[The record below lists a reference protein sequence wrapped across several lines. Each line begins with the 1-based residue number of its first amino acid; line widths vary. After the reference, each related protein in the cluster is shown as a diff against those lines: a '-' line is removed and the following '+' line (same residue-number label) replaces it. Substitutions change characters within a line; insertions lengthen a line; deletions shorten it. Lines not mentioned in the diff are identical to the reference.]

1 MKKKLIFTAVAA
13 ILVIGIVFGIVACN
27 KNNGSATDSLE
38 NPFVEN
44 YVEMDYSEVNGY
56 TEVEGLD
63 AFDVLVSAYNSWV
76 NNTAYRRIEAFDFVA
91 SVSTLGAHQ
100 QSMSVYKRDGEE
112 FYKEDVTITTGVQ
125 TDNIGEREY
134 YDGNKVYSIYFNDKN
149 RAPGNEDNLFAV
161 TDWGD
166 FAEWQP
172 GDRYEDFDD
181 MKYSLLEEFNSYAW
195 QDRTNYADNCDYTVY
210 EKDGLYYFT
219 LTLDCSKEAMDTVH
233 TVARDEIIAGT
244 GGIPGT
250 LNMVQNTKIDIIVKP
265 MADNSYRFEAW
276 RRTEKYEGDRTVL
289 FTVTAK
295 CQQTTLTVF
304 DYEEADYSIT
314 DADKLNLA

>member
-1 MKKKLIFTAVAA
+1 MQYFKEPYFMKKKLIFTAVAA

-172 GDRYEDFDD
+172 GDILVYYYNGRVNHVALYLGNNQLMHALNEKYDTIIQDVDF
-181 MKYSLLEEFNSYAW
+181 
-195 QDRTNYADNCDYTVY
+195 Y
-210 EKDGLYYFT
+210 EKWDKKNT
-219 LTLDCSKEAMDTVH
+219 LKQV
-233 TVARDEIIAGT
+233 RR
-244 GGIPGT
+244 
-250 LNMVQNTKIDIIVKP
+250 
-265 MADNSYRFEAW
+265 YR
-276 RRTEKYEGDRTVL
+276 
-289 FTVTAK
+289 
-295 CQQTTLTVF
+295 
-304 DYEEADYSIT
+304 
-314 DADKLNLA
+314 